1 MTTNATEV
9 LKEFVTNLLTDRD
22 FAFRYAEDPS
32 GTLAA
37 QGVTDVDLSAVDV
50 PAVVGDAADA
60 PDVSDEARTALQS
73 YTGGS
78 AGGGSG
84 VGSGVGS
91 VGGSAGGSAAGVPSA
106 AATGTQSVEQVV
118 QHLNYVTFATYEG
131 DDFIT

>member
-78 AGGGSG
+78 AGSGSG
-84 VGSGVGS
+84 VGSVGA

-118 QHLNYVTFATYEG
+118 QH
-131 DDFIT
+131 

>member
-50 PAVVGDAADA
+50 PAVVGDAADD

-78 AGGGSG
+78 AGGGPG
-84 VGSGVGS
+84 VGSSVGS
-91 VGGSAGGSAAGVPSA
+91 SVGAVGGSAGGSAAGVPSA
-106 AATGTQSVEQVV
+106 AATGTQSVEHVV
-118 QHLNYVTFATYEG
+118 QHLNYV
-131 DDFIT
+131 